1 MEEKKFDVNSFI
13 GFVLIGLILLW
24 MISRNAPDQEEVVE
38 ATPQTNEQVTKETP
52 VETLPEIDTSLAT
65 LEALVGMS
73 DSLAGVSDSL
83 VGSYRD
89 SLRLEHLKNRY
100 GSLGV
105 SQAQAEATTTTIE
118 NDVLLLKVNT
128 QGGYPEEVILKQFK
142 THDSIP
148 IYLIKDGNSMFNLQF
163 SAENRILNSQ
173 ELLFTPEVY
182 KNGENTVLSM
192 KLQSSGD
199 NYLEYRYE
207 LKPGEYMI
215 DFAIQSQGMSPLFN
229 TAQQPELEWQLKT
242 YRKSKSISY
251 ENRYTEVIF
260 EYENGKDDYLSQR
273 KSTDTEASEVTYIA
287 YKQHHFSSILLT
299 DTPFKTARMESYNL
313 VDDETIDTVYT
324 KNFVSKI
331 PLEYQSGELAYTMN
345 WYFGPTDYRILNP
358 YDRNLD
364 EVVSLGWGIFGW
376 INKYLFT
383 PLFSFLSSWLPN
395 YGWVIILMTILVKIA
410 LSPVQ
415 YKQYLSQA
423 KMKILRPEIDE
434 INKKHKDNAMKRQ
447 QETMALYTKA
457 GANPMAGC
465 LPALMQLPVF
475 YALFM
480 FFPSAFQ
487 LRHEGFLWADDLSSY
502 DSIVE
507 LSFHIPF
514 YGSHVS
520 LFPIL
525 ASLAIFVYMMMTMG
539 QTQMPQQPGM
549 PNMKFIMYIS
559 PLFMLVFF
567 NNYASGLSLYFF
579 ISNLITIGIML
590 VIKHYVIDEKK
601 ILEKIEYKKQ
611 QPKKQGRF
619 QKKMQ
624 ELMEQAEKQKKTREN
639 QRKK

>member
-65 LEALVGMS
+65 LEALVGVS